1 MSNPL
6 QLINLQ
12 ELAAVTSGSPEIAIA
27 IIDGPID
34 TTHPAFDGTNLQ
46 AAAQPGCQS
55 VTSLACY
62 HGTFVAGILGAQRSS
77 EAPAICPDC
86 SFFLRPIFCEEIG
99 SQACPEVTP
108 QDLAD
113 ALQEALGAG
122 VKIINLSLGLTA
134 PRLLKTPE
142 LQTLF
147 AEAANQ
153 GTLIVAAA
161 GNLKQIGPIPLFN
174 HPWVI
179 PVAACDELG
188 HLAEGSNIGL
198 SVGRRGLLAPG
209 KSILSTTSGGGY
221 SRMSGTSVAVPFVT
235 GTLALLWS
243 QFPHLSGAQL
253 RRAILNSSGS
263 RRSIKPPLLNAAS
276 SWRSLLQSHDSRL
289 MGANYPSSRRIPYH
303 G

>member
-1 MSNPL
+1 MSDPL

-12 ELAAVTSGSPEIAIA
+12 ELVEATSGSSEIAIA
-27 IIDGPID
+27 IIDGPVD
-34 TTHPAFDGTNLQ
+34 TSHPAFEGTNLQ

-62 HGTFVAGILGAQRSS
+62 HGTFIAGILGAQRSS

-86 SFFLRPIFCEEIG
+86 SFFLRPIFCEETS

-108 QDLAD
+108 QDLAAALKE
-113 ALQEALGAG
+113 ALQAG
-122 VKIINLSLGLTA
+122 VNIINLSLGLAA
-134 PRLLKTPE
+134 PRLLEAPE

-161 GNLKQIGPIPLFN
+161 GNLKHIGPIPLFN

-179 PVAACDELG
+179 PVAACDARG
-188 HLAEGSNIGL
+188 NLAEGSNIGL

-209 KSILSTTSGGGY
+209 KDILSTVSGGGY
-221 SRMSGTSVAVPFVT
+221 RPMSGTSVAVPFVT

-243 QFPHLSGAQL
+243 QFPHLSATQL
-253 RRAILNSSGS
+253 RRTILQSLGS
-263 RRSIKPPLLNAAS
+263 RRSIKPPLLNAAGIQ
-276 SWRSLLQSHDSRL
+276 RSLLQSRNSGL
-289 MGANYPSSRRIPYH
+289 YVG
-303 G
+303 

>member
-1 MSNPL
+1 MSDPL

-12 ELAAVTSGSPEIAIA
+12 QLMEVTSGSPEIAIA
-27 IIDGPID
+27 IIDGPVD
-34 TTHPAFDGTNLQ
+34 TTHPAFEGTNLQ

-62 HGTFVAGILGAQRSS
+62 HGTFIAGMLGAQRSS

-86 SFFLRPIFCEEIG
+86 SFFLRPIFCEETS
-99 SQACPEVTP
+99 SQACPKVTP

-113 ALQEALGAG
+113 ALKEALGAG
-122 VKIINLSLGLTA
+122 VNIINLSLGLAA
-134 PRLLKTPE
+134 PRLLEATE
-142 LQTLF
+142 LQNLF

-161 GNLKQIGPIPLFN
+161 GNLKHIGPIPLFN
-174 HPWVI
+174 HHWVI
-179 PVAACDELG
+179 PVAACDAQG
-188 HLAEGSNIGL
+188 HLAPGSNIGL

-209 KSILSTTSGGGY
+209 KDILSTASGGGY
-221 SRMSGTSVAVPFVT
+221 QRMSGTSVAVPFVT

-243 QFPHLSGAQL
+243 QFPHLSASQL
-253 RRAILNSSGS
+253 RRTILQQSPGS
-263 RRSIKPPLLNAAS
+263 RRSIKPPLLNTAS
-276 SWRSLLQSHDSRL
+276 SLRSLLQSNDS
-289 MGANYPSSRRIPYH
+289 GFYA